1 MTDQNTNVHE
11 LKNKVSKF
19 AQERNWESFTILKI
33 YP

>member
-19 AQERNWESFTILKI
+19 AQERNWKETGKVSQS
-33 YP
+33 